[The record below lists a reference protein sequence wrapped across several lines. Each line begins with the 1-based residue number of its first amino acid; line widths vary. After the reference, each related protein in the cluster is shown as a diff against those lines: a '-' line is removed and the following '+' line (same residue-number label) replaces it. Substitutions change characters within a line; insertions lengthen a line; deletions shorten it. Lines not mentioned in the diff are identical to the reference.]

1 MSFKELLTEDQRLVI
16 LRSLHEMHGYE
27 ANESIID
34 SCLDAY
40 GHKISRDVVR
50 THLFWLQEQGL
61 VSLRDVAIAKLRASL
76 AVVKTWQRVKPL
88 CQVLNA
94 HGHRSKAYASC
105 Q

>member
-27 ANESIID
+27 ANESIVD

-61 VSLRDVAIAKLRASL
+61 VSLRDVGDCQIARLTGRGEDVATGQ
-76 AVVKTWQRVKPL
+76 AVVPGVKRPR
-88 CQVLNA
+88 A
-94 HGHRSKAYASC
+94 
-105 Q
+105 

>member
-16 LRSLHEMHGYE
+16 LRSLHEMQGYE

-40 GHKISRDVVR
+40 GHKISRDAVR

-61 VSLRDVAIAKLRASL
+61 VALREVAGCQVARLTGRGEDVATGQAQVPGVKRPRA
-76 AVVKTWQRVKPL
+76 
-88 CQVLNA
+88 
-94 HGHRSKAYASC
+94 
-105 Q
+105 

>member
-40 GHKISRDVVR
+40 GHKISRDAVR

-61 VSLRDVAIAKLRASL
+61 VALREVAGCQVARLTGRGEDVATGQAQVPGVKRPRA
-76 AVVKTWQRVKPL
+76 
-88 CQVLNA
+88 
-94 HGHRSKAYASC
+94 
-105 Q
+105 